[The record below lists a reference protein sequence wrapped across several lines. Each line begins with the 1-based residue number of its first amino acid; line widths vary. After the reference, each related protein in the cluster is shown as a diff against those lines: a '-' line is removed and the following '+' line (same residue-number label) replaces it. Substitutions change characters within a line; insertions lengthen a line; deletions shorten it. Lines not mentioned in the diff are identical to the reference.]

1 MKNENEYKLANLHAD
16 TFSSHKYPSWPQWN
30 SQHKVSTAAS
40 THHLPISH
48 HYSSSHRRLHSYH
61 HHSTTI
67 WQHTNTLFTW
77 LVSQPAINIF
87 LSYQINTSHQQYFS
101 FITNQHQPLTTAKRT
116 EWITSSPGQGQETG
130 PIWWQ
135 HISIHLVVRHGSSG
149 QPHHDLAMGPFGV
162 YTGIQKPT

>member
-1 MKNENEYKLANLHAD
+1 MKMNINWQIYMQILFLAINILPDHSE
-16 TFSSHKYPSWPQWN
+16 TPSI
-30 SQHKVSTAAS
+30 KF
-40 THHLPISH
+40 HLPHQPTTSQSPITTL
-48 HYSSSHRRLHSYH
+48 RPTAGCIRYH

-87 LSYQINTSHQQYFS
+87 LSYQINTSHQQCFS